1 MASPNFARL
10 AAAAAA
16 GSLMASAALAQ
27 GGQYHENGIGPDPDR
42 DSNPATRTLALAS
55 IGAEDARLDPR
66 FRVISF
72 EPPPGRHGD
81 KILNQYADKFG
92 ARFSKGLNRQVCE
105 EGQRYFRYDTFCSYI
120 APPSGAY
127 AAHYRTDRRDPLSII
142 FDKPVCAAAL
152 SIYPI
157 GGREGERFEAT
168 LTPYAGERKLETA
181 RIHFAWRQDTFRW
194 RTMVGGFFLKEPKG
208 SGDEAVDR
216 IEVMIRSRDPVAKN
230 ADIVQFLIDDFGTID
245 KDCEKVLDDIRKA
258 TGFEVAENETL
269 VTESAQE

>member
-1 MASPNFARL
+1 MALRIFASL
-10 AAAAAA
+10 AAIAAC
-16 GSLMASAALAQ
+16 GLASAAFAQ
-27 GGQYHENGIGPDPDR
+27 GGQSHENGIGPDPDR
-42 DSNPATRTLALAS
+42 DGNPATRTLALAS

-81 KILNQYADKFG
+81 KIANQYAERFG
-92 ARFSKGLNRQVCE
+92 AHFSKGLNRQICE

-127 AAHYRTDRRDPLSII
+127 AAHYRTDRRDPLVVT

-168 LTPYAGERKLETA
+168 LTPYAGTRKLETA
-181 RIHFAWRQDTFRW
+181 RIRFAWSQDTFRW
-194 RTMVGGFFLKEPKG
+194 RTMVGGFFLKKPKG
-208 SGDEAVDR
+208 AGDEAVDK
-216 IEVMIRSRDPVAKN
+216 IEVMISSRDPAAKN
-230 ADIVQFLIDDFGTID
+230 ADIVQFLIDDFGTVE
-245 KDCEKVLDDIRKA
+245 KDCEKVLEDIRKA
-258 TGFEVAENETL
+258 TGFEVADGDTL
-269 VTESAQE
+269 ITKSAQE